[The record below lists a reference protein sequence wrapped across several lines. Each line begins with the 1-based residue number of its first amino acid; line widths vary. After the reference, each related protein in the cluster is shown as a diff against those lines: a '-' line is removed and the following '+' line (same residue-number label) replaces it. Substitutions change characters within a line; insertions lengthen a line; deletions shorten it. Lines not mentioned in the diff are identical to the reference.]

1 MWYDRKK
8 GGGVMGRR
16 KKAICLLLLAL
27 ALLGVLAVMGLQNR
41 LVVRSYAITS
51 EKLTAPVRVVFLS
64 DLHSCDYGEG
74 QAELL
79 ELVAA
84 QEPDLVLLGG
94 DWVDDEF
101 DRLDPERAYTAATA
115 LAERWPTYYVT
126 GNHEHW
132 SGQAEAIKAR
142 MTACGVTVLAGEA
155 VTVELE
161 GQRLQICGLDDPAVG
176 ETVWKEQMEALRAVA
191 GEEAFSI
198 LLSHRPERLGDYGG
212 FDLAFSG
219 HAHGGQWRIPGLL
232 NGLFAPDQGF
242 FPKYAGGAYGLDGG
256 GQLVVGRGLARES
269 TRVSR
274 LYNPPEIVVVDLL
287 PVV

>member
-1 MWYDRKK
+1 MGKRKK
-8 GGGVMGRR
+8 V
-16 KKAICLLLLAL
+16 ICVLLLAL
-27 ALLGVLAVMGLQNR
+27 ALLGVLAVMGLQKG
-41 LVVRSYAITS
+41 LVVRSYSITS
-51 EKLTAPVRVVFLS
+51 ERLTAPVRVVFLS

-74 QAELL
+74 QGELL
-79 ELVAA
+79 DLVAA

-132 SGQAEAIKAR
+132 SGQAEEIKGHMA
-142 MTACGVTVLAGEA
+142 ACGVTVLSGER
-155 VTVELE
+155 VELELE
-161 GQRLQICGLDDPAVG
+161 GQRLQLCGLDDPAVG
-176 ETVWKEQMEALRAVA
+176 ETEWKEQLEALRQ
-191 GEEAFSI
+191 GLTEDTFSI
-198 LLSHRPERLGDYGG
+198 LITHRPEQIDTYGG
-212 FDLAFSG
+212 FDLALAG

-232 NGLFAPDQGF
+232 NGLFAPDQGL
-242 FPKYAGGAYGLDGG
+242 FPKHAGGAYGLDGG

-269 TRVSR
+269 TRVPR